1 MYTGR
6 KQNRREHTLGD
17 LQTMKEEQDITTY
30 LDEIAIAIQELNE
43 TLKLSLDNIAS
54 VIQSSSR

>member
-1 MYTGR
+1 
-6 KQNRREHTLGD
+6 
-17 LQTMKEEQDITTY
+17 MKEEQDITTY

-43 TLKLSLDNIAS
+43 TLKLGLDHIAS